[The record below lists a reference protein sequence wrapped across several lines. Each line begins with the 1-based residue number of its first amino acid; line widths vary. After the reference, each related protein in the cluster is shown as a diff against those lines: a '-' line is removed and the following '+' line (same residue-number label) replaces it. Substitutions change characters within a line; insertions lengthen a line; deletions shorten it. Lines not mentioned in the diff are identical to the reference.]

1 MLSDPE
7 HRVDEIRDSGRVK
20 DGRIGTAASSNNATA
35 SGRDERGY
43 EEEH

>member
-1 MLSDPE
+1 MFSDPE
-7 HRVDEIRDSGRVK
+7 HKVDEIRDSGRVK
-20 DGRIGTAASSNNATA
+20 DGSIGTAASSNNATA